1 MRALPARP
9 KVVWTCVYIL
19 EDRSGLKSFMDFFSV
34 GLVVRYIQV
43 GSERKNICRVDSR
56 ETGQAWPTTPFLVEP
71 VQMPFCPKK
80 LKRIVRSSQPAVGE
94 AMEKQVAM
102 AWSPAMMP
110 ARAMQSSE

>member
-80 LKRIVRSSQPAVGE
+80 TEENREIQSVRPQ
-94 AMEKQVAM
+94 
-102 AWSPAMMP
+102 
-110 ARAMQSSE
+110 